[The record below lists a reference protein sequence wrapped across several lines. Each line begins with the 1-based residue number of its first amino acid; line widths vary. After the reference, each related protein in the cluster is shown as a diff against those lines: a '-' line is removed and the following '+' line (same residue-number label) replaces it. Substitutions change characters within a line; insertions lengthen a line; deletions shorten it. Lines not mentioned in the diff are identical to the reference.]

1 MKLPFLLFVIPFVA
15 ADDSVD
21 ERGAVLDEGQ
31 VVVLADLD
39 RRTDVQPAYCYSPTP
54 ANYNCYR

>member
-1 MKLPFLLFVIPFVA
+1 MKLSFLLFVIPFVA
-15 ADDSVD
+15 AGDSMD
-21 ERGAVLDEGQ
+21 KSGALLDESQ

-39 RRTDVQPAYCYSPTP
+39 RRSSVQPAYCYSPTP